1 MPTAGRLREA
11 SASLAGARPASAQS
25 ATARSRRSP
34 QGEGGR
40 AKAGYSGTPLPQ
52 KLGIREGHRV
62 ALDRAPSGFEATL
75 GPLLEGVRLLTASEG
90 RDFDVILLFV
100 KDLKTLEAR
109 LEPAIQRMA
118 PSTALWIC
126 WPKKTSPLA
135 TDVDETKVRERGLA
149 AGIVDIKVCAV
160 DEDWSGH
167 KFVFRLKDRPAL
179 EKKKA
184 SKKK

>member
-1 MPTAGRLREA
+1 MPT
-11 SASLAGARPASAQS
+11 
-25 ATARSRRSP
+25 
-34 QGEGGR
+34 
-40 AKAGYSGTPLPQ
+40 AGYSGTPLPQ

-62 ALDRAPSGFEATL
+62 ALDHPPAGFEATL
-75 GPLLEGVRLLTASEG
+75 GELPKDVRLVPASRG

-100 KDLKTLEAR
+100 RDLKSLEAK
-109 LEPAIQRMA
+109 LGTTIARMA
-118 PSTALWIC
+118 PATALWIC
-126 WPKKTSPLA
+126 WPKKTSVLA
-135 TDVDETKVRERGLA
+135 TDVDENEVRERGLA

-160 DEDWSGH
+160 DQDWSGH

>member
-1 MPTAGRLREA
+1 M
-11 SASLAGARPASAQS
+11 
-25 ATARSRRSP
+25 AT
-34 QGEGGR
+34 
-40 AKAGYSGTPLPQ
+40 AGYSGTPLPQ
-52 KLGIREGHRV
+52 KLGIRAGHRV

-75 GPLLEGVRLLTASEG
+75 GPLPEGVRLLPASVG

-109 LEPAIQRMA
+109 LEPAIQKMA
-118 PSTALWIC
+118 PATALWIC

-135 TDVDETKVRERGLA
+135 ADVDETKVRERGLA

-160 DEDWSGH
+160 DENWSGH
-167 KFVFRLKDRPAL
+167 KFVFRLKDRPL
-179 EKKKA
+179 LKKMNENQKKKA

>member
-1 MPTAGRLREA
+1 MPA
-11 SASLAGARPASAQS
+11 
-25 ATARSRRSP
+25 
-34 QGEGGR
+34 
-40 AKAGYSGTPLPQ
+40 AGYSGTPLPQ

-62 ALDRAPSGFEATL
+62 AVAHPPPGLEATL
-75 GPLLEGVRLLTASEG
+75 GKLPEGVQLLPASRG

-100 KDLKTLEAR
+100 KNLKTLEAK
-109 LEPAIQRMA
+109 LTPTIAKMA
-118 PSTALWIC
+118 PATALWIC
-126 WPKKTSPLA
+126 WPKKTSTLA
-135 TDVDETKVRERGLA
+135 TDVDENKVRERGLA

-160 DEDWSGH
+160 DQDWSGH

>member
-1 MPTAGRLREA
+1 MPT
-11 SASLAGARPASAQS
+11 
-25 ATARSRRSP
+25 
-34 QGEGGR
+34 
-40 AKAGYSGTPLPQ
+40 AGYSGTPLPQ
-52 KLGIREGHRV
+52 KLGIRKGHRV
-62 ALDRAPSGFEATL
+62 ALERPPSGFEATL
-75 GPLLEGVRLLTASEG
+75 GEVPEGVRLLPASRG

-100 KDLKTLEAR
+100 RDLETLEAK
-109 LEPAIQRMA
+109 LGPAIARMGPA
-118 PSTALWIC
+118 TALWIC

-135 TDVDETKVRERGLA
+135 ANVDENLVRERGLA

-160 DEDWSGH
+160 DQDWSGQ

>member
-1 MPTAGRLREA
+1 MPT
-11 SASLAGARPASAQS
+11 
-25 ATARSRRSP
+25 
-34 QGEGGR
+34 
-40 AKAGYSGTPLPQ
+40 AGYSGTPLPQ

-62 ALDRAPSGFEATL
+62 ALDHPPVGFEATL
-75 GPLLEGVRLLTASEG
+75 GELAEGVRLVPSSRG
-90 RDFDVILLFV
+90 GDFDVILLFV
-100 KDLKTLEAR
+100 RDLKSLEAK
-109 LEPAIQRMA
+109 LAPTIAKMA
-118 PSTALWIC
+118 PATALWIC

-135 TDVDETKVRERGLA
+135 TDVDENEVRERGLA

-160 DEDWSGH
+160 DQDWSGH